1 MTPALRRFLLCSS
14 LVLVSGPAVAQSAK
28 DLKAEGD
35 AAFTARRYGD
45 ALKAYDKAFEAGH
58 DAAVLYNKARAHEA
72 LEQFPEAL
80 AAIER
85 FDQEAPPAVRAK
97 VTGLSTLIAD
107 IRNHVAT
114 LIITCNVPGARVTV
128 RDVIVGETAQ
138 AALRVQVNRGKARVV
153 VEKEG
158 HASFTQEL
166 NLPGE
171 SSTTVTAILEGKA
184 DTSLVKITSTPPRA
198 AVSIDGRAVGATPL
212 EIDLSPKSHR
222 LEVERDGYDKL
233 TTTVVIEQGKPRTLD
248 LTLAESSSVFGKWW
262 FWTGVGAA
270 VVTGAA
276 VVFFATRTDDAPGG
290 TIQPGT
296 VSAPLLRWGR

>member
-1 MTPALRRFLLCSS
+1 MTPALRRFLLSCSF
-14 LVLVSGPAVAQSAK
+14 VLLASTAFAESARE
-28 DLKAEGD
+28 LKAQGD
-35 AAFTARRYGD
+35 AAFTARRYSE
-45 ALKAYDKAFEAGH
+45 AIAAYEKAYAAGH

-80 AAIER
+80 ATIEQ
-85 FDQEAPPAVRAK
+85 FDKEAPAQVRAK

-107 IRNHVAT
+107 IRRRVAT
-114 LIITCNVPGARVTV
+114 LVITCNVPGARVTV
-128 RDVIVGETAQ
+128 RDVPVGETSAQ
-138 AALRVQVNRGKARVV
+138 ALRVQVNSGKVRVV

-158 HASFTQEL
+158 HASFVQDL

-198 AVSIDGRAVGATPL
+198 AVSIDGRAVGATPI
-212 EIDLSPKSHR
+212 EIDLSPRSHR
-222 LEVERDGYDKL
+222 LEAERDGYDKL
-233 TTTVVIEQGKPRTLD
+233 TTTVVIEAGKSRTVD
-248 LTLAESSSVFGKWW
+248 LTLAESSSVLGKWW

-270 VVTGAA
+270 VVTGA
-276 VVFFATRTDDAPGG
+276 VVVVLATREGDAPAG

-296 VSAPLLRWGR
+296 VSAPLLTWGR